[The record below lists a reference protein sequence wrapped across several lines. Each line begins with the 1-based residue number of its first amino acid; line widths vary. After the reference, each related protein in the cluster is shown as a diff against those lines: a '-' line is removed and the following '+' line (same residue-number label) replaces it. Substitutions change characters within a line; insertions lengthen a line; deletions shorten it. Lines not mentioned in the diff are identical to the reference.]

1 MNILYMWKH
10 SGIEDTVFG
19 IIFTIVLLFEG
30 RKGTCIVCRRM
41 IGHCVCGQTACEWK
55 RINCSYIH
63 MYILIFI
70 YYSLVLYTFKE
81 FLCTVTRV
89 REPLLVITVINHH
102 NSRFFKHFVRISEP
116 LKSAQKGFGDLFSV
130 FFPLLVRT

>member
-1 MNILYMWKH
+1 MDKKVCYVEMDALHLKQKVFYLMRWFEDFRKIVLMNILYMWKH

-30 RKGTCIVCRRM
+30 RKGTRIVCRRM

-89 REPLLVITVINHH
+89 REP
-102 NSRFFKHFVRISEP
+102 P
-116 LKSAQKGFGDLFSV
+116 FSYHCH
-130 FFPLLVRT
+130 

>member
-1 MNILYMWKH
+1 MDKKVCYVEMDALHLKQKSFLFDEMIWRLQEDSFNEHTVCVKTQWYRGYCVWNHIYNCLTIWGEEGYMY
-10 SGIEDTVFG
+10 T
-19 IIFTIVLLFEG
+19 
-30 RKGTCIVCRRM
+30 VCRRM

-89 REPLLVITVINHH
+89 REP
-102 NSRFFKHFVRISEP
+102 P
-116 LKSAQKGFGDLFSV
+116 FSYHCH
-130 FFPLLVRT
+130 